1 MKNKITIIDTIQEEM
16 QSDDVNRLKQDL
28 QMLKAYNSKDID
40 AFLITLCGWSFNT
53 IVEINISNG
62 GVMKSKKMQKL
73 FNK

>member
-16 QSDDVNRLKQDL
+16 QSDDANRLKQDIQL
-28 QMLKAYNSKDID
+28 LKAYNSKDID
-40 AFLITLCGWSFNT
+40 AFLIALCGWSFNT